1 MTTCVTPKQ
10 SHMTLKDK
18 IFNILAGYG
27 LMVVWVVIVVGI
39 FKGLYNANIST
50 LSDLFQSQFSPF
62 SQPSIW
68 FMIFMSCVWA
78 PIWEEAVFRYAPLQL
93 IRSSQVDSLSV
104 VLLSSALFGWLH
116 GGAGNVMIQ
125 GVYGLIFS
133 WVYIKNDYSIV
144 SSMFL
149 HSLWNASVML
159 FNHFN

>member
-1 MTTCVTPKQ
+1 
-10 SHMTLKDK
+10 MTLKDK
-18 IFNILAGYG
+18 ILNILAGYG
-27 LMVVWVVIVVGI
+27 LMVVWVAVIGI

-62 SQPSIW
+62 FKQPSIW
-68 FMIFMSCVWA
+68 FMIFMSCIWA
-78 PIWEEAVFRYAPLQL
+78 PLWEEAVFRYAPLQL
-93 IRSSQVDSLSV
+93 IRSSQIDPVPV

-144 SSMFL
+144 SSMIL
-149 HSLWNASVML
+149 HSMWNLSIVL
-159 FNHFN
+159 YSYNQ